1 MFNQTPL
8 ATLTRTLTLSAALV
22 AGAATLPAFATPPG
36 SSSGSSS
43 SSSSSGSSQGLSDA
57 QIQDKLGAAGYRNI
71 DRIERRSDR
80 VKVKA
85 TDSQGRRVELKID
98 PSSAEVLRSESRH
111 DSRSDDRRSSGS
123 SSSGSSSSGSSGR

>member
-22 AGAATLPAFATPPG
+22 AGAATLPAFATPSG

-43 SSSSSGSSQGLSDA
+43 SSSSGSSPGLSDA

-85 TDSQGRRVELKID
+85 IDSQGRRVELKID

>member
-1 MFNQTPL
+1 MFKKTPL
-8 ATLTRTLTLSAALV
+8 ATLTLVTALLAA
-22 AGAATLPAFATPPG
+22 AATLPALATP
-36 SSSGSSS
+36 SGSSS
-43 SSSSSGSSQGLSDA
+43 DSSSNRSSSSDSSQGLSDA

-123 SSSGSSSSGSSGR
+123 SSSGSSSSGSQGR

>member
-1 MFNQTPL
+1 MHKKTLF
-8 ATLTRTLTLSAALV
+8 ATLTLTLSAALL
-22 AGAATLPAFATPPG
+22 AGAATLPAFATPSG

-43 SSSSSGSSQGLSDA
+43 SSSSSSSSHNPTSSGASQGLSDA

-98 PSSAEVLRSESRH
+98 PVSAEVLRAESRH
-111 DSRSDDRRSSGS
+111 GSRSDDRRSSG
-123 SSSGSSSSGSSGR
+123 R

>member
-8 ATLTRTLTLSAALV
+8 ATLTRTLTLSAVLV
-22 AGAATLPAFATPPG
+22 AGAATLPAFATPSG
-36 SSSGSSS
+36 SSSGSS
-43 SSSSSGSSQGLSDA
+43 SSSSSGSSQGLSDS

-85 TDSQGRRVELKID
+85 IDSQGRRVELKID